1 MSEFRRLQHG
11 ESEKGVLRFSPTDMA
26 KCPIILRDKKLGLHE
41 YKYTEKTKHIFA
53 EGSKIHVLRG
63 IYRTGSKEQ
72 VNTELRMKCIKDDRE
87 YMFTGYADF
96 IMLDENGL
104 YIEDLK
110 SCSRRAFYFFNNE
123 KGSTGERIQV
133 SAYRWLYYVVFGV
146 IIERAIITKIDRD
159 NTLNKFSLEVEMM
172 SINEFEEF
180 LMNHPTVRI
189 LTGGI
194 NEAYFLVKTK
204 EYIEKERWLCKYC
217 DRAEE
222 CEINISLTA
231 EEKAKDQK

>member
-11 ESEKGVLRFSPTDMA
+11 ESEKDVLRFSPTDMA
-26 KCPIILRDKKLGLHE
+26 KCPIILRQKKLGLKD
-41 YKYTEKTKHIFA
+41 YKFTQKVRDIFA

-63 IYRTGSKEQ
+63 IYRSGSKEQ

-123 KGSTGERIQV
+123 RGSDGERLQV
-133 SAYRWLYYVVFGV
+133 SGYRWLYYVVFGV
-146 IIERAIITKIDRD
+146 IIERAVITKIDRD
-159 NTLNKFSLEVEMM
+159 NTLNKFSLEVDLM
-172 SINEFEEF
+172 SISDFEDY
-180 LMNHPTVRI
+180 LMNHPTVQS
-189 LTGGI
+189 LTGKI
-194 NEAYFLVKTK
+194 NDKQFLVMSKMFITK
-204 EYIEKERWLCKYC
+204 NRWLCKYC
-217 DRAEE
+217 DECEE
-222 CEINISLTA
+222 CDINISLTA
-231 EEKAKDQK
+231 EEKAKEEK